1 MEGVVTP
8 ELEQGREYYDRRAW
22 SQALAAFVTAD
33 RAADLGAEDLERL
46 ATSAYLIG
54 RDDDYLD
61 ALERAHHA
69 YLNTGETLRSVR
81 CAFWLGL
88 RLLFRGD
95 TGRANGWFARAERLT
110 ASATGECVES
120 GYLLLPVAQQHLE
133 AGDWKRSHSIATA
146 AVDIAERF
154 DDPDLLACARHLQ
167 GRALLQPG
175 QIARGLALL
184 DETMLAVTA
193 GKLSSVVTGL
203 IYCSVIDACQRVC
216 AAGRAREWTLAL
228 SRWCE
233 QQPEMVSF
241 TGACLAHRAE
251 IMQLSGA
258 WHEAITEARRACE
271 RSSKVANQRTAAAAF
286 YQAGEVHR
294 LRGEFAAAE
303 DAYRQASECGS
314 DPQPGLA
321 LLRLAQGRTDVA
333 VSTIRRVAGAAV
345 DDLERVKVL
354 PAFVDIMLAVGD
366 VPAARHACK
375 DLEGI
380 AAAFDVEVM
389 SAMAA
394 QARGAVEL
402 AEGDAFAALG
412 SLRRASQAWQ
422 QIEAPYLAARTR
434 VSIALA
440 CRALGDEEAT
450 AMELDAAAGVFE
462 RLEASPDLAHVDS
475 TRRQPHAARADSCGL
490 TRRQLEV
497 LRLVATGRTNRQ
509 IAGELVLSEKTIER
523 HVSNIFAKL
532 SVPSRAAATAYA
544 YRHQLLG
551 LF

>member
-1 MEGVVTP
+1 
-8 ELEQGREYYDRRAW
+8 
-22 SQALAAFVTAD
+22 
-33 RAADLGAEDLERL
+33 
-46 ATSAYLIG
+46 
-54 RDDDYLD
+54 
-61 ALERAHHA
+61 
-69 YLNTGETLRSVR
+69 
-81 CAFWLGL
+81 
-88 RLLFRGD
+88 
-95 TGRANGWFARAERLT
+95 
-110 ASATGECVES
+110 VES
-120 GYLLLPVAQQHLE
+120 GYLLLPLAQQQLE
-133 AGDWKRSHSIATA
+133 TGDWERGHLTATA
-146 AVDIAERF
+146 AVHIAERF
-154 DDPDLLACARHLQ
+154 DDADLLACARHLQ

-184 DETMLAVTA
+184 DETMLAVTTGA
-193 GKLSSVVTGL
+193 LSPVVTGL
-203 IYCSVIDACQRVC
+203 VYCSVIDACQRVC

-228 SRWCE
+228 SHWCE

-258 WHEAITEARRACE
+258 WHEALTEARRACD
-271 RSSKVANQRTAAAAF
+271 RCSRVANKRSAAAAF
-286 YQAGEVHR
+286 YQTGEVHR
-294 LRGEFAAAE
+294 LRGAFAAAE

-333 VSTIRRVAGAAV
+333 VSTIRRVAAAAV

-380 AAAFDVEVM
+380 AAAFDTEVM
-389 SAMAA
+389 IAMAA

-402 AEGDAFAALG
+402 AEGDALAALG

-450 AMELDAAAGVFE
+450 AMELDAAAGLFE

-475 TRRQPHAARADSCGL
+475 TRRQRQAGRADSCGL

-497 LRLVATGRTNRQ
+497 LRLVATGRSNRQ
-509 IAGELVLSEKTIER
+509 IAGELILSEKTIER

-544 YRHQLLG
+544 YRHRLI
-551 LF
+551 

>member
-1 MEGVVTP
+1 MEGLVTP
-8 ELEQGREYYDRRAW
+8 ELGQGREHYDRRAW
-22 SQALAAFVTAD
+22 SQAYDAFVIAD
-33 RAADLGAEDLERL
+33 RAAELGAEDLERL
-46 ATSAYLIG
+46 ATAAYLLG
-54 RDDDYLD
+54 RDDEYLG

-69 YLNTGETLRSVR
+69 HLDAGEALRSVR

-95 TGRANGWFARAERLT
+95 TGRATGWFARAERLA

-133 AGDWKRSHSIATA
+133 AGDWERSNSIATA
-146 AVDIAERF
+146 ALDIAERF

-184 DETMLAVTA
+184 DETMLAVIA
-193 GKLSSVVTGL
+193 GKLSPVVTGL

-233 QQPEMVSF
+233 QQPEMVAF

-271 RSSKVANQRTAAAAF
+271 RSSKVANQRAAAAGF

-303 DAYRQASECGS
+303 DAYRNASQWGWE
-314 DPQPGLA
+314 PQPGLA
-321 LLRLAQGRTDVA
+321 LLRFAQGRTEVA
-333 VSTIRRVAGAAV
+333 ATTIRRVAGATA
-345 DDLERVKVL
+345 DDLERIKVL
-354 PAFVDIMLAVGD
+354 PAYVDIMLAVRD
-366 VPAARHACK
+366 VPAARDACE

-380 AAAFDVEVM
+380 AAAFDTEVM

-394 QARGAVEL
+394 QARGAVAL
-402 AEGDAFAALG
+402 AEGDAYAALG
-412 SLRRASQAWQ
+412 SLRRAWQAWQ
-422 QIEAPYLAARTR
+422 EIDAPYLAARTR

-440 CRALGDEEAT
+440 CRALGDEDAT
-450 AMELDAAAGVFE
+450 ALELDAAAGVFE
-462 RLEASPDLAHVDS
+462 RLEASPDLAKVDS
-475 TRRQPHAARADSCGL
+475 IRRQARELRYDSCGL
-490 TRRQLEV
+490 TRRQLQV

-544 YRHQLLG
+544 YRNHLL
-551 LF
+551 